1 MTVIIAGLRL
11 ATSVITTVL
20 LAFVITVSVSPL
32 LNWLRRRGLP
42 AWLAFGTVFLGVILV
57 VIFLVL
63 IAYVSIHQF
72 INVMPSYQGR
82 IAELK
87 QSLRDWLDST
97 GMGADRVSQ
106 MMSLD
111 SFNSQDIVNFITM
124 LAGEVTSA
132 LSSWLFILFVA
143 AMMLF
148 ESVRMPEKMSAAVSA
163 TSQMPERLVAFN
175 SHIRS
180 YFALNAWL
188 GFLAAAIETG
198 MLLLLRVDFAL
209 LWGVLSNNC

>member
-11 ATSVITTVL
+11 ATSVIITVL

-42 AWLAFGTVFLGVILV
+42 AWLAFGTVFPGVILV

-87 QSLRDWLDST
+87 PGCCS
-97 GMGADRVSQ
+97 
-106 MMSLD
+106 
-111 SFNSQDIVNFITM
+111 
-124 LAGEVTSA
+124 
-132 LSSWLFILFVA
+132 
-143 AMMLF
+143 
-148 ESVRMPEKMSAAVSA
+148 
-163 TSQMPERLVAFN
+163 
-175 SHIRS
+175 
-180 YFALNAWL
+180 
-188 GFLAAAIETG
+188 
-198 MLLLLRVDFAL
+198 
-209 LWGVLSNNC
+209 C